1 MNTKPEMSS
10 TKHEKSV
17 LPFFLWTIVLIIP
30 FWALGALTGIQL
42 APGLP
47 VAALGVFCPV
57 IAAVIMAYR
66 ADKKAGVSALLKRSL
81 DFHRIQ
87 VKRWYLPILLL
98 MPAVSVLSFWTL
110 RLTGISVP
118 DSQIAILP
126 AIVLCLA
133 TLLGAL
139 GEELGWSGYAI
150 EPMQERW
157 GALTASL
164 ILGVFW
170 ALYHYIGLVEAHR
183 SLVWIAW
190 WSLCTISTRVIMVW
204 LFNNTGKSVFGMA
217 LFHMTINVIW
227 LLFPIGGS
235 YYDYRVTGLIM
246 AAVAAIVTILW
257 GPSTLARYPL
267 GRFSKQS
274 TDAKVDQTVVGG

>member
-1 MNTKPEMSS
+1 MNTKREMSS
-10 TKHEKSV
+10 RKHERNV
-17 LPFFLWTIVLIIP
+17 LPFFVWTVVLITP
-30 FWALGALTGIQL
+30 FWALGAWTGIQL

-47 VAALGVFCPV
+47 LAALGVFCPML
-57 IAAVIMAYR
+57 AAAIMAYQ

-81 DFHRIQ
+81 DFDRIQ
-87 VKRWYLPILLL
+87 AKKWYLPVLLL

-118 DSQIAILP
+118 DPQIAILP
-126 AIVLCLA
+126 AIALSLA
-133 TLLGAL
+133 TFIGAL

-157 GALTASL
+157 GALRASL

-183 SLVWIAW
+183 SPVWIAW

-217 LFHMTINVIW
+217 IFHMTINVTW

-235 YYDYRVTGLIM
+235 YFDYRVTGLIM
-246 AAVAAIVTILW
+246 ATLAVIVVALW
-257 GPSTLARYPL
+257 EPRTLARPRSTPSAEPSVPSG
-267 GRFSKQS
+267 GR
-274 TDAKVDQTVVGG
+274 